1 MTDISKALATE
12 LAETW
17 ETMAEMERGPNT
29 SPQRRATLRECADAV
44 RMLANRGERPDCP
57 HNAPMRFCE
66 YRPDH
71 VKVCPIGLPCMT
83 FAEAQAHRKQR
94 GAA

>member
-1 MTDISKALATE
+1 MTDISKTLALE

-17 ETMAEMERGPNT
+17 ETQAEMETGASQGRKI
-29 SPQRRATLRECADAV
+29 TLRECADV
-44 RMLANRGERPDCP
+44 LRMLANRGERDCP

-71 VKVCPIGLPCMT
+71 VAVCPIGLPCMT
-83 FAEAQAHRKQR
+83 LAEANAHRAKRRSQP
-94 GAA
+94 